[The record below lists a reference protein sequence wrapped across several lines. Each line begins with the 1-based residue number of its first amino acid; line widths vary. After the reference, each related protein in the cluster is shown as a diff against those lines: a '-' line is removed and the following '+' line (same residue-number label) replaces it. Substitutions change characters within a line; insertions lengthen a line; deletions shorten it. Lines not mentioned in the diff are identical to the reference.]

1 MDASMS
7 RRMILWFSSL
17 VLTSLLLWY
26 FSVDGNQ
33 DAFPRPSTTIPH
45 VQFDGRPLERWDL
58 ARKVIE
64 HEDHLVADRLSTY
77 LTLQGLLFAAF
88 GLIMKSSID
97 KQVNSK
103 GAVVV
108 AVPILLV
115 GFGMAICTVGI
126 LSSFT
131 ANYSIQVAYDQN
143 HAIEDWCMHHVGIL
157 SKEDIDTLEADRF
170 VGFAFPRFRGRYRIR
185 FFVEKLPVHIML
197 MWNLIMHVLII
208 WPSEPSKREFLR
220 IVGLAKRGVQARSND
235 GESAGQLSYEQAL
248 SA

>member
-1 MDASMS
+1 MT
-7 RRMILWFSSL
+7 RRMTLWVSSL
-17 VLTSLLLWY
+17 ALTSLLLWY
-26 FSVDGNQ
+26 FSYDGNQ
-33 DAFPRPSTTIPH
+33 DTFPPPSTTIAD
-45 VQFDGRPLERWDL
+45 VQFAGRPLEQWEL

-103 GAVVV
+103 GEVVV

-115 GFGMAICTVGI
+115 GFGMAICTVGV

-131 ANYSIQVAYDQN
+131 ANYSIRAAYDQS
-143 HAIEDWCMHHVGIL
+143 HAIEDWWMHQVGIH
-157 SKEDIDTLEADRF
+157 SKKDMDTLEAHRY
-170 VGFAFPRFRGRYRIR
+170 VGFAFPRFRGRYHFR

-197 MWNLIMHVLII
+197 TWNLIMHVLII